1 MKQILPLAMLA
12 ASLGFA
18 APGTEHAT
26 AYATAYAP
34 AYTSLSPAIAEDST
48 TSSFEV
54 NGLRVILRRNTA
66 SDVVAANLY
75 LLGGT
80 QQLTAENQ
88 GIESLLLAASERG
101 TQHYPGEKARTII
114 ARLGSHIDIDPTPDW
129 TTYGLKCIRSTFDST
144 WAVWAD
150 RLMHPTLAP
159 EDVELIKSQMLV
171 GIAGRESDPDAL
183 VNDLADSLEFAGEQ
197 YGLDPDGTDVSIP
210 HLTVAALRDYQ
221 QKTFVTSRM
230 LLVVVGNV
238 ERPAIESLVRLTIG
252 TLPHGAYTWQPPPAV
267 GGQTRALV
275 IREMP
280 LPTNYILGY
289 YAGPPASSKDY
300 LTLQLAA
307 AVLSGRFFEEIRS
320 KRNLSYA
327 AEAPFVERALATGGV
342 YVTTVEPDST
352 LNIMH
357 EEIESLKTDEID
369 PKGLA
374 ELVGQFIT
382 DYFLKN
388 ETNAD
393 QANFLARAAI
403 YQGDY
408 RVADDFVAALHRV
421 TPGDI
426 QRVARQYIHNF
437 RFAYVGDPRRLDR
450 SILEGF

>member
-1 MKQILPLAMLA
+1 MKQILLLAT
-12 ASLGFA
+12 LGATLGVA
-18 APGTEHAT
+18 APGAEHRAFGD
-26 AYATAYAP
+26 
-34 AYTSLSPAIAEDST
+34 SLTRGSAVAEDST
-48 TSSFEV
+48 TTSFEV
-54 NGLRVILRRNTA
+54 NGLHVVLRRNVA

-80 QQLTAENQ
+80 QQLTPENQ
-88 GIESLLLAASERG
+88 GIESLLLASSERG
-101 TQHYPGEKARTII
+101 TQHYPGAKARTLI
-114 ARLGSHIDIDPTPDW
+114 ARLGSQVSIDPTPDW
-129 TTYGLKCIRSTFDST
+129 TTFGLKCIRTTFDST
-144 WAVWAD
+144 WAIWAD

-159 EDVELIKSQMLV
+159 EDVELVRSQMLV
-171 GIAGRESDPDAL
+171 AITGRESDPDAL

-197 YGLDPDGTDVSIP
+197 YGLDPEGTDTSLP
-210 HLTVAALRDYQ
+210 HLTATALREYQ
-221 QKTFVTSRM
+221 QRTFVTSRM

-238 ERPAIESLVRLTIG
+238 ERPTIEALVRATLG
-252 TLPHGAYTWQPPPAV
+252 TLPRGTYTWQPPQPV

-275 IREMP
+275 VREMQ

-300 LTLQLAA
+300 LALQLAT

-327 AEAPFVERALATGGV
+327 PDAPFVERAIATGGV
-342 YVTTVEPDST
+342 YVTTVDPNTT
-352 LNIMH
+352 LNLMH
-357 EEIESLKTDEID
+357 QEIEDLKTDEID

-388 ETNAD
+388 ETNGD

-408 RVADDFVAALHRV
+408 RVADGFVDALHRV
-421 TPGDI
+421 KPADI
-426 QRVARQYIHNF
+426 QRVAQQYIHNF
-437 RFAYVGDPRRLDR
+437 RFVYVGDPSKLDR
-450 SILEGF
+450 SILDGF